1 VDLLEV
7 FEDGPV
13 HVAGIE
19 PGDVVLAVDGTSYA
33 RLIIDLRGN
42 IGGGLG
48 FARLAGYLCPG
59 QILIGHR
66 YPVPNIPIPKSNS

>member
-7 FEDGPV
+7 FEDGPA

-42 IGGGLG
+42 IDGLG
-48 FARLAGYLCPG
+48 FARLVSYLCSG
-59 QILIGHR
+59 QIPMGHS